1 MQVLVMVLML
11 MRLAPMPP
19 LHLLAMRLP
28 LTQLW
33 LLVLVTRTGMFQLL
47 LLLPLLLLPSV
58 QLVAM
63 LLLLLR
69 RRRPLVQLVGR
80 LRLLLLPL
88 TPVQGRRHG
97 RRIAAPCHQCHHCTW
112 LPHLCMW
119 VCLHTSLY
127 QKQHLHTCMH
137 TGRRAHLKY
146 IS

>member
-33 LLVLVTRTGMFQLL
+33 LLVLVTRTGMFQ
-47 LLLPLLLLPSV
+47 
-58 QLVAM
+58 